1 MLVFGEVRDL
11 IARKPTLASACNG
24 HIAVSHRRVG
34 GNALDLT
41 ARRAVGFCLLFARV
55 QRLHT
60 LGPKW
65 CDNLE
70 IAHGLHTREIGK

>member
-1 MLVFGEVRDL
+1 MADKVFTLDIVILNHPAALPDAAEQPLVTGR
-11 IARKPTLASACNG
+11 NG

-41 ARRAVGFCLLFARV
+41 ARRAIGFCLLFARV

-60 LGPKW
+60 
-65 CDNLE
+65 
-70 IAHGLHTREIGK
+70 HTREIGK